1 MLLANGSCLLRRP
14 LRWLVTAWTSLQQWS
29 WPLAV
34 GLLAGLWL
42 LLGTTTELL
51 QDPDTLLH
59 LKIGAW
65 IHSHGA
71 VPHVD
76 VFSHTRY
83 GAPWVAHEWLAACL
97 MAAAHRL
104 GGWTALM
111 VGTVAVFTL
120 TLAGLT
126 RWLLQRLPPIYAL
139 LLVALAAA
147 PLSAHLLARPH
158 VLSWP
163 LLLVWTIGLV
173 QAREANGP
181 SKWLLLVMV
190 VWANLHGSFTL
201 GLLLA
206 GGFALEAVMAAWGDR
221 ALLAKQVRAWVF
233 FCVLSVGAAMITPYG
248 WQGLGLTLQVTGLS
262 HLQDIAEWA
271 PPSGAGLVPVMLWG
285 TVITAL
291 SVLGLLRMPLAR
303 WGLLAGLV
311 YQASTASRMGS
322 MLGLLAPVLMAG
334 ALGHGLRAKTSATQQ
349 AGSSPSDRHT
359 HAQTSVS
366 KVDVFFNDHA
376 RPASWA
382 ACCVASLC
390 LAFAAVAMHA
400 QGRYSIPVP
409 MHISKAL
416 QALKKAYPMGVSGH
430 VFNDYNLGA
439 ALIDQGISVF
449 VDGRADVYGNALL
462 HDYFETVRSTD
473 PQKIE
478 RIFCTYGIG
487 WTMLGPTTALADYL
501 NSSPGWTLVYQDQV
515 SVVHVGNGSA
525 PCRAQP
531 Q

>member
-1 MLLANGSCLLRRP
+1 VLLANGSCLLRRP

-97 MAAAHRL
+97 MAAAYRL

-111 VGTVAVFTL
+111 VGAVAVFTL
-120 TLAGLT
+120 TLTGLT

-173 QAREANGP
+173 QAREANNGP

-221 ALLAKQVRAWVF
+221 ALLAKQARAWVF

-248 WQGLGLTLQVTGLS
+248 WQGLGLTLHVTGLT

-322 MLGLLAPVLMAG
+322 SWACSRLCSWLVLWAMVCAQKLLPHSKLVAAHLTVTRKLRQASRKWMFFSMTMPDQPLGRRVVW
-334 ALGHGLRAKTSATQQ
+334 RACAWHSLQWPCMPKVATASRYRCTSA
-349 AGSSPSDRHT
+349 
-359 HAQTSVS
+359 
-366 KVDVFFNDHA
+366 
-376 RPASWA
+376 RP
-382 ACCVASLC
+382 CK
-390 LAFAAVAMHA
+390 
-400 QGRYSIPVP
+400 R
-409 MHISKAL
+409 
-416 QALKKAYPMGVSGH
+416 
-430 VFNDYNLGA
+430 
-439 ALIDQGISVF
+439 
-449 VDGRADVYGNALL
+449 
-462 HDYFETVRSTD
+462 
-473 PQKIE
+473 
-478 RIFCTYGIG
+478 
-487 WTMLGPTTALADYL
+487 
-501 NSSPGWTLVYQDQV
+501 
-515 SVVHVGNGSA
+515 
-525 PCRAQP
+525 
-531 Q
+531 